1 MPFSLDPKKMQG
13 MMSQLGIKQE
23 EIDASEVIIKCPDR
37 SLVINQPSVIKMI
50 MQGQEMFQITG
61 NVEEQTA
68 KERQYMPSSEN
79 IETVAKKADVS
90 EKKAKEALINA
101 DGDLAKAI
109 LGLK

>member
-1 MPFSLDPKKMQG
+1 MTPFSLNPKKMQG

-23 EIDASEVIIKCPDR
+23 NIDSSEVIIKCPDKN
-37 SLVINQPSVIKMI
+37 LVISSPSVAKII

-61 NVEEQTA
+61 NVEQVA
-68 KERQYMPSSEN
+68 QQYAPSQED

-101 DGDLAKAI
+101 GGDLAKAI
-109 LGLK
+109 IGLN